1 MEWLKTIKEATV
13 VAMVSWGSV
22 EGREEVS
29 SITMCHHV
37 RLRTLDFIPGVF
49 RSYWKFEIRE

>member
-1 MEWLKTIKEATV
+1 MKTIKEATV